1 MRLTNIDFTEQAL
14 TFAKTLL
21 RSSIPVG
28 NASSLL
34 MRSFNAALG
43 LGALSLSMTALGAE
57 APSGYDGLTNGYL
70 TPSDYQKALDE
81 FRLVQTIPMGL
92 GPVFNDVSCQAC
104 HKGPVDGGD
113 SQVSVQRAGYF
124 DGVNFIDPPG
134 GSLIPARAI
143 DPSIR
148 ARVPRDANV
157 TALRKSLST
166 LGDGYVEVI
175 PDSALI
181 KIANDQ
187 PQQSKGLIKGQYVL
201 VDLLEAPGKK
211 AIGKFGWKDQH
222 ASLVSFSADAYRNEM
237 GITTPLFPTEL
248 TSNGRSVDRF
258 ETVGQPNDSEAG
270 VLLAANFM
278 RSTKAP
284 ARTPGSLAPQQPGK
298 PLTARQAEIARGEK
312 AFAATGCVICHI
324 ANFVTAPAGT
334 PINGGTYLVPV
345 ALGSR
350 TIHPY
355 SDFLLHDVGTGDGI
369 VQNGGQSTRNKLRT
383 TPLWGLSKRR
393 TFLHDGSAPSLLDAI
408 NRHGGES
415 VEVTA
420 AFKRLTAQENQD
432 LIRFLNT
439 L

>member
-1 MRLTNIDFTEQAL
+1 MQHNTSHHAESAL
-14 TFAKTLL
+14 NVDREMATDSTPRNKACPGSRPWL
-21 RSSIPVG
+21 
-28 NASSLL
+28 
-34 MRSFNAALG
+34 AAL
-43 LGALSLSMTALGAE
+43 LSLSALGFTVTTYGLE
-57 APSGYDGLTNGYL
+57 APTGYDGLSNGFL
-70 TPSDYQKALDE
+70 TPTDYQQALDE

-104 HKGPVDGGD
+104 HTGPVDGGH

-157 TALRKSLST
+157 RALRMSLST
-166 LGDGYVEVI
+166 LGDGYVEAI

-181 KIANDQ
+181 KIANNQ
-187 PQQSKGLIKGQYVL
+187 PKQSKGLIKGQYVL
-201 VDLLEAPGKK
+201 VDLLEAPGKQ

-258 ETVGQPNDSEAG
+258 ETVGQPNDSDHG

-284 ARTPGSLAPQQPGK
+284 PRTPGSPEPKK
-298 PLTARQAEIARGEK
+298 PPTARQDDIKLGERT
-312 AFAATGCVICHI
+312 FESTGCGICHT
-324 ANFVTAPAGT
+324 ASFVTAPAGT

-350 TIHPY
+350 TFHPY

-393 TFLHDGSAPSLLDAI
+393 TFLHDGSATTLQDAI
-408 NRHGGES
+408 NRHTGEAIQ
-415 VEVTA
+415 VTG
-420 AFKRLTAQENQD
+420 AFKRLSPQENQN
-432 LIRFLNT
+432 LMRFLNT